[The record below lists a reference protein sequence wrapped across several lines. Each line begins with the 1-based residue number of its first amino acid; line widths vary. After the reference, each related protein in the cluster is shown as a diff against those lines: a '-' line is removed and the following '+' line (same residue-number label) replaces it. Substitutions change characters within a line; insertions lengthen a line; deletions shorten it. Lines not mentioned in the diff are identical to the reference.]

1 MIFVL
6 TAFCLL
12 GQSSGVTTNQSI
24 RATHATVRVV
34 QTEEPVQ
41 SNEDHPNSGPTL
53 IGKVNPLIWAAI
65 LLLGSLT
72 ALFWFTDD
80 AELDVLFRRNT
91 GEVDQTAT
99 REAGTGKSLPIST
112 T

>member
-1 MIFVL
+1 MILVL
-6 TAFCLL
+6 TACCLL
-12 GQSSGVTTNQSI
+12 GQSSGITTIQPSG
-24 RATHATVRVV
+24 AMQATVRVV
-34 QTEEPVQ
+34 RNEQPAQ
-41 SNEDHPNSGPTL
+41 SHDDHPPSEPML
-53 IGKVNPLIWAAI
+53 IGKVNPLVWAAV

-80 AELDVLFRRNT
+80 AELDVFFRRNT
-91 GEVDQTAT
+91 GGVDQTAT

>member
-1 MIFVL
+1 MHPSFRAVRN
-6 TAFCLL
+6 AQPA
-12 GQSSGVTTNQSI
+12 QSHDDYPPS
-24 RATHATVRVV
+24 
-34 QTEEPVQ
+34 EPM
-41 SNEDHPNSGPTL
+41 L
-53 IGKVNPLIWAAI
+53 IGKVNPLVWAAI

-80 AELDVLFRRNT
+80 TELDVFFRHDT
-91 GEVDQTAT
+91 EGDDQTAT